1 MFTLDKMKITEET
14 ENDFN
19 IHILDTFRD
28 EKWKSINKKKII
40 KKVETK

>member
-1 MFTLDKMKITEET
+1 MFTLDKMNITEET

-28 EKWKSINKKKII
+28 EKWKSINKKRKLL
-40 KKVETK
+40 KR